1 MCCQCH
7 KHFDVSRTCL
17 SDFLDKCMDGLG
29 LAELA
34 FSMQITQERI
44 SEWVSHRGLNPLWLL
59 P

>member
-29 LAELA
+29 LVELA

-44 SEWVSHRGLNPLWLL
+44 SE
-59 P
+59 